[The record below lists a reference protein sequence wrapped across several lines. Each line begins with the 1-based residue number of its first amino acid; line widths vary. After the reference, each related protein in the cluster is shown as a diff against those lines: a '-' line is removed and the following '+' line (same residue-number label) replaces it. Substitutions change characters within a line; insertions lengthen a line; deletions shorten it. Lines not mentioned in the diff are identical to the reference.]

1 VIVFCNTTPIIALAS
16 IDQLDLLPRLFGK
29 IHVADAVI
37 NECTAGG
44 LIRVPNLV
52 DLDWVIPIDSAAW
65 AMPHVLLELDHG
77 EKVTLALASQMKADR
92 VIIDEKLGRSLA
104 EYLGLAVTGT
114 LGVLLKAR
122 QQALVPSFRKAAQ
135 AMRRQGI
142 YYSPALIERLART
155 VGE

>member
-1 VIVFCNTTPIIALAS
+1 MIVFCNTTPIIALAS

-44 LIRVPNLV
+44 L
-52 DLDWVIPIDSAAW
+52 
-65 AMPHVLLELDHG
+65 
-77 EKVTLALASQMKADR
+77 
-92 VIIDEKLGRSLA
+92 
-104 EYLGLAVTGT
+104 
-114 LGVLLKAR
+114 LKAR